1 MSIPPGPDAFSP
13 RCPGLL
19 CNPGSGRFVR
29 RGKGL
34 LQAARAFPGGLCREA
49 RDPAGIRA
57 AVRELLGQGAD
68 IIIVLGGDGTL
79 QAVLDS
85 IAEAGGTPPLLA
97 IVPCGTT
104 NMTALDVGCRG
115 APLPLLARLRR
126 HVERHEPL
134 PVIRRSVLR
143 VSRHSLPALHGMFFG
158 MGVITTGVRYF
169 RERVRGAGLT
179 GEGAAGFAALRVLL
193 GLMKGESAAGNGSIR
208 VRVSEDGG
216 PAGEGTFLLLM
227 ASTLHRLLLG
237 ARPYWGTETAPMHV
251 TSIRAQP
258 RALWRSLPRFLRGD
272 PSGLDEHDYRSRNL
286 RALTLE
292 CRGDFVLDGEIH
304 PTGPEGSAVRI
315 DAGDPICFAVP

>member
-1 MSIPPGPDAFSP
+1 MSIPPGPDAFRP

-19 CNPGSGRFVR
+19 CNPGSGRFAR
-29 RGKGL
+29 RPEGL
-34 LQAARAFPGGLCREA
+34 LRAAQAFPGGLCREA
-49 RDPAGIRA
+49 RDPVEIHA
-57 AVRELLGQGAD
+57 AARQLLGQGAD

-79 QAVLDS
+79 QVVLDAL
-85 IAEAGGTPPLLA
+85 AEAGGTPPLLA
-97 IVPCGTT
+97 IIPCGTT

-126 HVERHEPL
+126 HIEGHEPV

-143 VSRHSLPALHGMFFG
+143 VARHSLPALHGMFFG

-179 GEGAAGFAALRVLL
+179 GEGAAGFAALRALL
-193 GLMKGESAAGNGSIR
+193 GLMSGGGAAGNASIS

-216 PAGEGTFLLLM
+216 PAEEGSFLLLM

-237 ARPYWGTETAPMHV
+237 ARPYWGTGTAPMHV

-258 RALWRSLPRFLRGD
+258 RALWRSLPRVLRGE
-272 PSGLDEHDYRSRNL
+272 PRGLDERDYRSRNL
-286 RALTLE
+286 GMLTLE

-304 PTGPEGSAVRI
+304 PTGPEGSAVHI
-315 DAGDPICFAVP
+315 VAGDPICFAVP